1 MTAPHIRDPHEW
13 MREQEQRTAD
23 LLAKAEQAKA
33 ALAEN
38 VVTHVSSD
46 GLVRLQVNPGGA
58 LTSLEIVQSA
68 ERIPM
73 ARLAGIILQTYGQAT
88 TAAAARTVEIMS
100 ELTGP
105 NSDSLEFLKSTL
117 PQPVDADPDAAPAAP
132 PPPTPGQPQRPAAAP
147 HADDDIFDGIEWQT
161 DTAASSPA
169 PPAPPRPQPKPQRPA
184 PPPDDDFG
192 PANWRS

>member
-1 MTAPHIRDPHEW
+1 MTTPHVRDPHEW
-13 MREQEQRTAD
+13 MREQEQRTAA

-46 GLVRLQVNPGGA
+46 GLVCLQVNPGGA
-58 LTSLEIVQSA
+58 LTSLEIAQSA

-73 ARLAGIILQTYGQAT
+73 TRLAAVIMSTYGQAT

-117 PQPVDADPDAAPAAP
+117 PQPAEAEVDQAPPAAP
-132 PPPTPGQPQRPAAAP
+132 PQPGQPAPAP
-147 HADDDIFDGIEWQT
+147 HPDDEVFDGIEWHT
-161 DTAASSPA
+161 DATPPPTPA
-169 PPAPPRPQPKPQRPA
+169 PPPRPAKPEA
-184 PPPDDDFG
+184 AAPPDDDFG

>member
-13 MREQEQRTAD
+13 MREQEQRTAA
-23 LLAKAEQAKA
+23 LLAKAEEAKA

-58 LTSLEIVQSA
+58 LTSLEISQSA

-117 PQPVDADPDAAPAAP
+117 PQPVDAEPDVTPPPPPAAP
-132 PPPTPGQPQRPAAAP
+132 GQAPRPAA
-147 HADDDIFDGIEWQT
+147 HADDEVFDGIEWQT
-161 DTAASSPA
+161 DTSTT
-169 PPAPPRPQPKPQRPA
+169 PPAPPRPAAPKPQRPA

>member
-1 MTAPHIRDPHEW
+1 MTTPHVRDPHEW
-13 MREQEQRTAD
+13 MREQEQRTAE

-58 LTSLEIVQSA
+58 LTSLEIAQSA

-105 NSDSLEFLKSTL
+105 DSDSLEFLKSTL
-117 PQPVDADPDAAPAAP
+117 PQLADADPDVAQTP
-132 PPPTPGQPQRPAAAP
+132 PTPPTPGQPPRAPAAA
-147 HADDDIFDGIEWQT
+147 HADDEVFDGIEWQT
-161 DTAASSPA
+161 DTTTQPPA
-169 PPAPPRPQPKPQRPA
+169 PPTPPRPQPKPQPPA
-184 PPPDDDFG
+184 PASDDFG

>member
-13 MREQEQRTAD
+13 MREQEQRTAA
-23 LLAKAEQAKA
+23 LLAKAEEAKA

-46 GLVRLQVNPGGA
+46 GLVRLQVNPGGG
-58 LTSLEIVQSA
+58 LTSLEISQSA

-88 TAAAARTVEIMS
+88 SAAAARTVEIMS

-117 PQPVDADPDAAPAAP
+117 PADADTDPAPAP
-132 PPPTPGQPQRPAAAP
+132 PPPAPGQPPRPAA
-147 HADDDIFDGIEWQT
+147 HADDEVFDGIEWQT
-161 DTAASSPA
+161 DTSATPPTPA
-169 PPAPPRPQPKPQRPA
+169 PPQPPAPKPQRPV
-184 PPPDDDFG
+184 PPADDDFG
-192 PANWRS
+192 PSNWRS